1 MQKTTNNDE
10 FTQEEAAVLKRI
22 AAQVLAAKPRQGAG
36 KKRQCNFRLDEALIE
51 AVKERAAA
59 QGVKMPQIVTWALLD
74 YLDIRD

>member
-1 MQKTTNNDE
+1 MQNTTNIDE

-22 AAQVLAAKPRQGAG
+22 AGQVLAAKPRQGLG
-36 KKRQCNFRLDEALIE
+36 KKKQCNFRLDEALIE